1 MAVIHGF
8 NGDIRIKDTGG
19 TFRNVSPDGA
29 EITVTTDMPVAD
41 VTGFGSAA
49 KSFVSGQYSWTV
61 DLRGW
66 FNSLASTGAD
76 TVLGPL
82 SISTTASYATVF
94 PEGSASGNTMY
105 HGSVYCIGYTRTAN
119 LGGGVAVTA
128 RFQGSSVLTR
138 ASI

>member
-1 MAVIHGF
+1 MAVIHGYK
-8 NGDIRIKDTGG
+8 GDIRIQDSGG
-19 TFRNVSPDGA
+19 TFRVISPDLA

-41 VTGFGSAA
+41 VTGFGSVA

-66 FNSLASTGAD
+66 FNSLTSTGAD

-82 SISTTASYATVF
+82 SISGSAVMATVY
-94 PEGSASGNTMY
+94 PEGSATNNTSY
-105 HGSVYCIGYTRTAN
+105 AGSVYCIGYTRTAN

-128 RFQGSSVLTR
+128 RFQGNSTLAR
-138 ASI
+138 ATL